1 MSFSFSRALAFAL
14 AVLSWVAPICALT
27 FCFSI
32 ALALALALLP
42 NAILGRLGIL
52 LEASWSV
59 LGASYGRLGTLFGAL
74 WSVLGASWGRL
85 GRLGGIPQTS

>member
-1 MSFSFSRALAFAL
+1 MLEYLLYLFFT
-14 AVLSWVAPICALT
+14 C
-27 FCFSI
+27 CFSI

-59 LGASYGRLGTLFGAL
+59 LWASWNPLRGALERLGG
-74 WSVLGASWGRL
+74 VLGRL
-85 GRLGGIPQTS
+85 GRLGGILEAT